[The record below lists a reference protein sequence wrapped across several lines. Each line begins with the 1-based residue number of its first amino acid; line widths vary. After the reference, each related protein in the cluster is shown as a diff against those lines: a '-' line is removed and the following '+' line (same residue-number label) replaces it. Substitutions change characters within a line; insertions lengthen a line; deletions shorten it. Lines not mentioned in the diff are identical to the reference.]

1 MARLALCLGPE
12 GLAGHVSVGSPFV
25 VFRIPPEAQD
35 ADIRFR
41 SLPVPMTSLGGGV
54 HVGSFPWD
62 RAGQKAE

>member
-41 SLPVPMTSLGGGV
+41 SLPVPMTSLGGRGARRELP
-54 HVGSFPWD
+54 VGQSWSE
-62 RAGQKAE
+62 G